1 MQITILALGSRG
13 DVQPYIALGRGL
25 QQAGY
30 SVRIGAPK
38 NFQSLAAQHGLDF
51 FSIAPGSQEIMAG
64 EVGRRMMTTGN
75 NTPAFMYELA
85 RMVSSYAQE
94 CLTMSLKACE
104 HADAILCNSFALM
117 GFHIAEALQVP
128 CAGAWI
134 YPLNRTAEYP
144 SMGLTPFLHSGPF
157 NWFTYMI
164 DEQVIQHAFRHI
176 FREWRQILDLP
187 PLPITGFYDH
197 LYRRNIAQ
205 IYGYSPTVVP
215 KPADWPDRFVVSGY
229 WFLDQAGEYTPP
241 VELRNFMDAGP
252 APVYIGFGSVV
263 GRDPIRLTETIL
275 GAVKRS
281 GGRRFILAKGWGGLE
296 THLAGD
302 EQIFVIDEV
311 PHDWLF
317 PRMAAVVHHGGAG
330 TTAAAMRAG
339 VPSVVVPFSGDQ
351 PFWGQ
356 RVRMSGAGPAPIPHT
371 RLNADR
377 LAIAIRTA
385 TSDDS
390 IRERAHGIGERIRAE
405 DGISRAI
412 EAFERWVINV

>member
-38 NFQSLAAQHGLDF
+38 NFQSLAAQYGLDF
-51 FSIAPGSQEIMAG
+51 FPIAPSSQEIMAG

-94 CLTMSLKACE
+94 CLTMSLQVCE
-104 HADAILCNSFALM
+104 HTDVILCNSFALM
-117 GFHIAEALQVP
+117 GFHIAEALHLP

-134 YPLNRTAEYP
+134 YPLNRTAQFP
-144 SMGLTPFLHSGPF
+144 SMGLTPFLRSGPF

-176 FREWRQILDLP
+176 FREWRQTLNLP
-187 PLPITGFYDH
+187 PLPITGFYDY
-197 LYRRNIAQ
+197 LYQRNIPQ

-229 WFLDQAGEYTPP
+229 WFLDQAGEFKPP
-241 VELRNFMDAGP
+241 VELCNFLDAGP

-263 GRDPIRLTETIL
+263 GRDTIRLTETIL

-281 GGRRFILAKGWGGLE
+281 RGGRFILAKGWGGLE
-296 THLAGD
+296 THLADD

-317 PRMAAVVHHGGAG
+317 PKMAAVVHHGGAG

-339 VPSVVVPFSGDQ
+339 VSSVVVPFSGDQ

-356 RVRMSGAGPAPIPHT
+356 RVRMSGTGPAPIPHT

-377 LAIAIRTA
+377 LATAIRAA

-390 IRERAHGIGERIRAE
+390 ILERAQRIGERIRAE

-412 EAFERWVINV
+412 EAFERWVIKA